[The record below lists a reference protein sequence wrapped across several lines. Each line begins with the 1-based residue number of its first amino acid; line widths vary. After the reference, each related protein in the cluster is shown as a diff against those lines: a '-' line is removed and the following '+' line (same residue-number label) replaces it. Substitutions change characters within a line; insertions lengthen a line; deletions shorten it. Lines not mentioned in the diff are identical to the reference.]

1 MSNKIPSKF
10 IGEVVGIGQQVT
22 PEITKARLR
31 IFYKG
36 LNRNGGYITDEFAD
50 KLLQSLPYA
59 PVVGIYNELTKEF
72 GGHAYDRNAANMYGV
87 VPENP
92 NFAWE
97 DNLDKDGIIRTYACT
112 DVYLYTGRYEAAQ
125 KIVGKQQSMELD
137 EKSIQGRWVHMEGNP
152 NDVFL
157 YENARFI
164 GLSVLGDDKE
174 PCFEGSAFFSLVE
187 KFNNFMLAANNQDGG
202 IGEMALANSEE
213 TKTILGQNDN
223 SESETF
229 IEESVPEEPDEDGDD
244 EEEGDSPE
252 EDGGEED
259 LADSEKK
266 EPGDCVADDKKEDPA
281 ADNEVKKED
290 EPADSAVE
298 DKKPTDCVSEEDKS
312 KEEPADSACGD
323 DKKDYVD
330 ENPEDKPKE
339 EPTDSACGDQKKDY
353 VDEKPEKP
361 EDKSNSSLNFEILER
376 ENLELK
382 NQVSTLQSEA
392 DKYKNMYTALKKDF
406 DVLNAE
412 KQEHLSAQKTKK
424 LNEYKSYL
432 GEAVWQDFELKLD
445 SYDSVDTLEKDLL
458 FAAKPNLFAKQDNF
472 APTSFEQESDDLAAL
487 IRKSKKH

>member
-229 IEESVPEEPDEDGDD
+229 IEESAPEDPEEDGDD

-290 EPADSAVE
+290 KAKETKKKEEEKAPKALAVQEEKINIEAENKSKNISTKKSSGKKE
-298 DKKPTDCVSEEDKS
+298 DKKP
-312 KEEPADSACGD
+312 
-323 DKKDYVD
+323 
-330 ENPEDKPKE
+330 
-339 EPTDSACGDQKKDY
+339 
-353 VDEKPEKP
+353 EK
-361 EDKSNSSLNFEILER
+361 
-376 ENLELK
+376 
-382 NQVSTLQSEA
+382 A
-392 DKYKNMYTALKKDF
+392 
-406 DVLNAE
+406 
-412 KQEHLSAQKTKK
+412 TKK
-424 LNEYKSYL
+424 AWFK
-432 GEAVWQDFELKLD
+432 
-445 SYDSVDTLEKDLL
+445 
-458 FAAKPNLFAKQDNF
+458 KQLCKMWF
-472 APTSFEQESDDLAAL
+472 RA
-487 IRKSKKH
+487 

>member
-92 NFAWE
+92 NLTWE
-97 DNLDKDGIIRTYACT
+97 DNLDKDGVIRTYACT

-152 NDVFL
+152 DEVFL
-157 YENARFI
+157 YDDARFI
-164 GLSVLGDDKE
+164 GLSVLGNDKE

-229 IEESVPEEPDEDGDD
+229 IEESTPGEPEEDGDD

-266 EPGDCVADDKKEDPA
+266 EPGDCVAEDKKEDPA
-281 ADNEVKKED
+281 ADNEVKD
-290 EPADSAVE
+290 EEKPADSAVG
-298 DKKPTDCVSEEDKS
+298 DKKPTDCVAEEDKP
-312 KEEPADSACGD
+312 KEETADSACGD
-323 DKKDYVD
+323 TKKDYVD

-339 EPTDSACGDQKKDY
+339 EPIDSACGDQKKDY
-353 VDEKPEKP
+353 
-361 EDKSNSSLNFEILER
+361 EDNSDSSNFEILKR

-392 DKYKNMYTALKKDF
+392 DKYKDMYTALKKDF
-406 DVLNAE
+406 DTLNAE
-412 KQEHLSAQKTKK
+412 KQERLSTQKTEK

-445 SYDSVDTLEKDLL
+445 SYDSIDTLEKDLL